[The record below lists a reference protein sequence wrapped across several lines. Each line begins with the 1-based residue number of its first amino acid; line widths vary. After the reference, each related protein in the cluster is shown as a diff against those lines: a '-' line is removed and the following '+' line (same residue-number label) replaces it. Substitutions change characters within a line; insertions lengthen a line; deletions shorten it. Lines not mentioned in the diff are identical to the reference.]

1 MDGTELD
8 GLGIVGRVWMS
19 EISGVERDVW
29 ILPSPSPLQSVY
41 RIDVVDDGGLIL
53 FSFVF
58 LSAFFYWMTYSGTDE
73 VERGGL
79 GRV

>member
-1 MDGTELD
+1 
-8 GLGIVGRVWMS
+8 MS
-19 EISGVERDVW
+19 EISGVKRDGW
-29 ILPSPSPLQSVY
+29 IPPSPSPLQSVY
-41 RIDVVDDGGLIL
+41 RLDFVDDGGLIL

-58 LSAFFYWMTYSGTDE
+58 LSAFFYWMAYSGTDE